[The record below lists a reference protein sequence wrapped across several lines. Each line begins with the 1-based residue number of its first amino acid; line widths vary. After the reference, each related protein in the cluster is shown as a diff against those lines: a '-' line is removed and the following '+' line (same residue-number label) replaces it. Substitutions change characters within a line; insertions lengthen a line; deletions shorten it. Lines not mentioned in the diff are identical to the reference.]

1 MTLPSIAYALFLL
14 SVVGMYWTLGNLQAR
29 LWLLIVA
36 SLIFYGSLQVQYLL
50 LMVALMLVTFFIGNA
65 IMAPLDWRI
74 PNQRWQLAEKG
85 WNRRRTRLLALG
97 IAINVLLLLGFKY
110 LDGVFRLMGWGDGTG
125 IAVGPNDTLV
135 RIIMPLGISFFVFEC
150 IAYLVDVYR
159 GSPAALNFADF
170 AAYKFF
176 FPKLISGPITRF
188 HPFIDQVE
196 QQNPPGL
203 NTVVEGLWLIA
214 FGAFKKL
221 LIADH
226 IAILVNLSFDNLP
239 RAGSA
244 DVWLATF
251 AYGLQLYIDF
261 SAYIDIARGS
271 AMLMGITLPQN
282 FDSPYFTTSLADFW
296 RRWHMTLG
304 DWLRNYLYFPLG
316 GSRQGL
322 MRTCL
327 NLMIVMLIAGI
338 WHGNNWGFLIWGG
351 IHGLGLVIHRL
362 VQVAG
367 KSISPLGGF
376 WPTLPGVVIGWG
388 LTQFLVFFSW
398 LFFRLPDPNQYT
410 LALQKLWGVP
420 SDAQF
425 SQKVYL
431 ESLGYSFNE
440 LLFLLWGLF
449 GLMAVSYSFKRWLKI
464 EVSWPLKLL
473 LVPLFSV
480 LAWLLAPAETL
491 PYIYFDF

>member
-196 QQNPPGL
+196 QQNPPG
-203 NTVVEGLWLIA
+203 A
-214 FGAFKKL
+214 
-221 LIADH
+221 
-226 IAILVNLSFDNLP
+226 
-239 RAGSA
+239 
-244 DVWLATF
+244 
-251 AYGLQLYIDF
+251 
-261 SAYIDIARGS
+261 
-271 AMLMGITLPQN
+271 
-282 FDSPYFTTSLADFW
+282 
-296 RRWHMTLG
+296 
-304 DWLRNYLYFPLG
+304 
-316 GSRQGL
+316 
-322 MRTCL
+322 
-327 NLMIVMLIAGI
+327 
-338 WHGNNWGFLIWGG
+338 
-351 IHGLGLVIHRL
+351 
-362 VQVAG
+362 
-367 KSISPLGGF
+367 
-376 WPTLPGVVIGWG
+376 
-388 LTQFLVFFSW
+388 
-398 LFFRLPDPNQYT
+398 
-410 LALQKLWGVP
+410 
-420 SDAQF
+420 
-425 SQKVYL
+425 
-431 ESLGYSFNE
+431 
-440 LLFLLWGLF
+440 
-449 GLMAVSYSFKRWLKI
+449 
-464 EVSWPLKLL
+464 
-473 LVPLFSV
+473 
-480 LAWLLAPAETL
+480 
-491 PYIYFDF
+491 